1 MSASILLAE
10 DDQSLRF
17 VLSQALS
24 KEGFD
29 VRVTSNVATLS
40 KWVREGEGD
49 LVLSDVYMGE
59 QSLFDALPA
68 LRAAR
73 PNLPVI
79 VMSAQSTV
87 ATARTALGAGAY
99 DYIAKPFDLDHLM
112 AALEVPERVGD
123 GLFPRCGPRLRT
135 RCHRPTGRCRDAAR
149 GAHRLQGN
157 VFRTR

>member
-112 AALEVPERVGD
+112 AAV
-123 GLFPRCGPRLRT
+123 
-135 RCHRPTGRCRDAAR
+135 
-149 GAHRLQGN
+149 
-157 VFRTR
+157 